1 MDTPNPYLNYTLAG
15 EPVALFGMF
24 LITTVLMAYVT
35 LSGPSKSEESEE
47 TDETQKESESTVVP
61 GVGMMPTVVDTEEAQ
76 PEEPEAEVESEEE
89 PEAESEEEPE
99 EKPTEKPASTEPEEK
114 PAAETVTEP
123 KGGKGWF
130 ASVFKSKK
138 DGKKRKSTKHLRKK
152 HNAKTKRRTK
162 GIRTPK
168 SKR

>member
-47 TDETQKESESTVVP
+47 TDETQKESESAIVP
-61 GVGMMPTVVDTEEAQ
+61 GVGMMPTVVDTEEA
-76 PEEPEAEVESEEE
+76 PPEE
-89 PEAESEEEPE
+89 PEAESEEKPEVESE
-99 EKPTEKPASTEPEEK
+99 EKPEAESEEK
-114 PAAETVTEP
+114 PAETVTEP

-130 ASVFKSKK
+130 ASVFQSKK

-168 SKR
+168 LKR

>member
-47 TDETQKESESTVVP
+47 TDETQKESESAIVP
-61 GVGMMPTVVDTEEAQ
+61 GVGMMPTVVDTEEA
-76 PEEPEAEVESEEE
+76 PPEE
-89 PEAESEEEPE
+89 PEAESEEKPEVESE
-99 EKPTEKPASTEPEEK
+99 EKPEAESEEK
-114 PAAETVTEP
+114 PEAESEEKPAETVTEP

-130 ASVFKSKK
+130 ASVFQSKK

-168 SKR
+168 LKR